1 MLEKITIKA
10 NLKDRR
16 ILLNLGMMHLA
27 RRVTE
32 KLKEVDTYLQTMDCL
47 SGKAIHF
54 WQQISKEQNQ
64 STTTS

>member
-54 WQQISKEQNQ
+54 
-64 STTTS
+64 